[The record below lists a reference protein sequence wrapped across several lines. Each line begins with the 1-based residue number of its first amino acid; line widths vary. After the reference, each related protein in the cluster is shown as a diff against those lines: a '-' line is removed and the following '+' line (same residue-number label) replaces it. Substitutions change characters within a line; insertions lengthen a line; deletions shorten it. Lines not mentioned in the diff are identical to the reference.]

1 MFLETLI
8 NLIIIIGGG
17 IIVFFIF
24 ELLFEGFN
32 ISINKIKNTKNE
44 DYFYKYTKLE
54 LGHFIFS
61 LALGII
67 WIVLSF
73 LYLIIPGSLEVL
85 FGGLFELIK
94 SLLNLT
100 LGNVLFGILYLIF
113 VVPLGIIIIGIYLFG
128 PVWLA
133 SKMKDKL
140 VFSNNLF
147 YKNNEKVINII
158 AGFFY
163 VLWLISPGW
172 IINQFI

>member
-54 LGHFIFS
+54 LGHFIFYFLD

-73 LYLIIPGSLEVL
+73 HI
-85 FGGLFELIK
+85 
-94 SLLNLT
+94 
-100 LGNVLFGILYLIF
+100 
-113 VVPLGIIIIGIYLFG
+113 
-128 PVWLA
+128 
-133 SKMKDKL
+133 
-140 VFSNNLF
+140 
-147 YKNNEKVINII
+147 
-158 AGFFY
+158 
-163 VLWLISPGW
+163 
-172 IINQFI
+172 

>member
-1 MFLETLI
+1 MIFKVFL
-8 NLIIIIGGG
+8 NVLIIIIGAIFVL
-17 IIVFFIF
+17 IISELFFR
-24 ELLFEGFN
+24 GTN
-32 ISINKIKNTKNE
+32 ILINKYKKTKNE
-44 DYFYKYTKLE
+44 DYFYKLIKLE
-54 LGHFIFS
+54 HFIFS
-61 LALGII
+61 FVLSVI
-67 WIVLSF
+67 WVVLSF
-73 LYLIIPGSLEVL
+73 FYLTIPGSLEVL

-113 VVPLGIIIIGIYLFG
+113 VVPLGIILIGIYLFG

>member
-54 LGHFIFS
+54 LGRS
-61 LALGII
+61 ALGII
-67 WIVLSF
+67 WSVK
-73 LYLIIPGSLEVL
+73 IIPGSLE

-94 SLLNLT
+94 RSFKFNFKCFIWNTVLN
-100 LGNVLFGILYLIF
+100 I
-113 VVPLGIIIIGIYLFG
+113 
-128 PVWLA
+128 
-133 SKMKDKL
+133 
-140 VFSNNLF
+140 
-147 YKNNEKVINII
+147 
-158 AGFFY
+158 
-163 VLWLISPGW
+163 
-172 IINQFI
+172 

>member
-1 MFLETLI
+1 MNEFKLI
-8 NLIIIIGGG
+8 PPSLPTNLLLTEI
-17 IIVFFIF
+17 
-24 ELLFEGFN
+24 ELL
-32 ISINKIKNTKNE
+32 STS
-44 DYFYKYTKLE
+44 
-54 LGHFIFS
+54 FS
-61 LALGII
+61 
-67 WIVLSF
+67 
-73 LYLIIPGSLEVL
+73 PR
-85 FGGLFELIK
+85 
-94 SLLNLT
+94 
-100 LGNVLFGILYLIF
+100 
-113 VVPLGIIIIGIYLFG
+113 IIIIGIYLFG